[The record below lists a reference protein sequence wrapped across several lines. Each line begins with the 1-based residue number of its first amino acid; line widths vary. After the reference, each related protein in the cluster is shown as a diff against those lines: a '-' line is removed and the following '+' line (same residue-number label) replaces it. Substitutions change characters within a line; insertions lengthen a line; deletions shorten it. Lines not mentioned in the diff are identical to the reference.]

1 MLSRCTIAFLNQ
13 SVDPSLFVR
22 LMVIDCA
29 CKGRWREWVKMA
41 HQFAIRQGKGISIA
55 LVIHSFDPCLRE
67 VLGFH
72 LIMQAG
78 VGFSCAQPNLRDS
91 YSFG

>member
-1 MLSRCTIAFLNQ
+1 
-13 SVDPSLFVR
+13 
-22 LMVIDCA
+22 
-29 CKGRWREWVKMA
+29 MA
-41 HQFAIRQGKGISIA
+41 HQFAIRQSKGISIA

-78 VGFSCAQPNLRDS
+78 VGFRCAQSNLRDS
-91 YSFG
+91 KDWSGMMEGDVGTDPALDGYKKGNRRVDGRRLRLQGAVA